1 MRILLIFLLFLV
13 LIFQIDQSDYT
24 LVTKEDVPIKVSIE
38 GEVENPGTYELPAYS
53 SVEDLLELGIPKEE
67 ADLSTLNEQT
77 ILKDKD
83 KLIIPKA
90 NTESRKRISLN
101 TATIEEL
108 ILLPGIGEST
118 AQKIIDYRNE
128 NGYFQTI
135 EEIMDVKGIGKAKY
149 EKMKDYISL

>member
-38 GEVENPGTYELPAYS
+38 GEVENPGIYELPAYS
-53 SVEDLLELGIPKEE
+53 AVEDLLELGIPKEE
-67 ADLSTLNEQT
+67 ADLSTLNERT

-128 NGYFQTI
+128 NGYFQAI

>member
-67 ADLSTLNEQT
+67 ADLSTLNKQT

>member
-1 MRILLIFLLFLV
+1 MRILLIFLLFFV

-101 TATIEEL
+101 NATIEEL

>member
-101 TATIEEL
+101 NATIEEL

>member
-90 NTESRKRISLN
+90 NTKSRKRISLN

>member
-24 LVTKEDVPIKVSIE
+24 LVTKEDVPIKVSID

-90 NTESRKRISLN
+90 NTKSRKRISLN